1 MHSSELEKII
11 RTNFLASQRSLKRI
25 LDDQEINQNI
35 LQVVNILLEVINKK
49 CSIYACGNGGSMC
62 DAMHFCEELTGKFR
76 KNRISLP
83 AISIS
88 DPAYIT
94 CVGNDYGF
102 EYIFSRFLEGNAK
115 ENDFL
120 LVISTS
126 GKSKN
131 IINAAKFA
139 KENRIKVVS
148 LTGVK
153 NSELSHISDI
163 DICTPVGDTSDRIQ
177 EMHITIIHIIVELI
191 ERVLFPCNY
200 KS

>member
-1 MHSSELEKII
+1 M
-11 RTNFLASQRSLKRI
+11 
-25 LDDQEINQNI
+25 
-35 LQVVNILLEVINKK
+35 
-49 CSIYACGNGGSMC
+49 
-62 DAMHFCEELTGKFR
+62 
-76 KNRISLP
+76 P
-83 AISIS
+83 AIAIS
-88 DPAYIT
+88 DPAYLT
-94 CVGNDYGF
+94 CTGNDFGF

-139 KENRIKVVS
+139 KANGIKVVS
-148 LTGVK
+148 LTGK
-153 NSELSHISDI
+153 KQSELSFISDV

-177 EMHITIIHIIVELI
+177 EMHITIIHIIIELT

-200 KS
+200 